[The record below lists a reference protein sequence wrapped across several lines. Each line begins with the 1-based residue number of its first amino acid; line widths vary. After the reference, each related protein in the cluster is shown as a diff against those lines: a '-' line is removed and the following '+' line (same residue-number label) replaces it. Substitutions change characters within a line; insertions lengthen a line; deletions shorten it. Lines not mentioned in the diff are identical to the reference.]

1 MVMYTY
7 MEKTKE
13 SQEKN
18 WNQSDGKQ
26 KLADTK

>member
-7 MEKTKE
+7 LEKPKA
-13 SQEKN
+13 SPEKN
-18 WNQSDGKQ
+18 WNQSDGTQ